1 MNTSFINSE
10 NFCTVI
16 AWCSVLTLGL
26 SVGMTIYQFVQQ
38 QKQHEALKEA
48 QEAMKQLPMSD
59 NQQPKPTAA

>member
-10 NFCTVI
+10 NFGTVI

-38 QKQHEALKEA
+38 QKQQEALKEA
-48 QEAMKQLPMSD
+48 QEAMKQIPMSET
-59 NQQPKPTAA
+59 NQPEPTAA